1 MQTNTPTSLNQYIKW
16 LRNAVDKGHLY
27 DSEEYHKIKKEL
39 YEAVEVR
46 NKLKQLEK
54 AQRGFGYTYDQSIFE
69 QSSET
74 DLSDAR
80 SGEDD
85 GVYSEGEQPI
95 ESGEP
100 ERSGTAEVLHQA

>member
-27 DSEEYHKIKKEL
+27 DSDEYYRIKKEL

-46 NKLKQLEK
+46 NKLKHLEK

-69 QSSET
+69 QPSET
-74 DLSDAR
+74 DLSDTT
-80 SGEDD
+80 SGTDD
-85 GVYSEGEQPI
+85 GVYSEGEQPS
-95 ESGEP
+95 ESGES
-100 ERSGTAEVLHQA
+100 ECSGTTEVLHQA

>member
-1 MQTNTPTSLNQYIKW
+1 MKTNTPTSLNQYIKW

-27 DSEEYHKIKKEL
+27 DSDEYYRIKKEL
-39 YEAVEVR
+39 YEAIEVR

-54 AQRGFGYTYDQSIFE
+54 AQRGFGYTYDQSIF
-69 QSSET
+69 QQPSET
-74 DLSDAR
+74 DLSDTT
-80 SGEDD
+80 SGTND

-100 ERSGTAEVLHQA
+100 ECSGATEVWHQA

>member
-27 DSEEYHKIKKEL
+27 DSEEYYRIKKEL
-39 YEAVEVR
+39 HEALNVR
-46 NKLKQLEK
+46 NQLKQLEK

-69 QSSET
+69 QPSET
-74 DLSDAR
+74 DLSDSR
-80 SGEDD
+80 SGEDN
-85 GVYSEGEQPI
+85 GVYSEGEQPS

-100 ERSGTAEVLHQA
+100 ERSGTVEVLHQA

>member
-27 DSEEYHKIKKEL
+27 NSDEYYKIKKEL
-39 YEAVEVR
+39 YEAVKVR
-46 NKLKQLEK
+46 DQLSKLEK
-54 AQRGFGYTYDQSIFE
+54 TQRGFGYNYDQSIFQ

-74 DLSDAR
+74 DFSDSR

-85 GVYSEGEQPI
+85 GLRSESEQP
-95 ESGEP
+95 EQPGEP
-100 ERSGTAEVLHQA
+100 EGIGTAEVLHSA

>member
-27 DSEEYHKIKKEL
+27 DSEEYRKIKKEL
-39 YEAVEVR
+39 HKTLNVR
-46 NKLKQLEK
+46 NQLKQLEK

-69 QSSET
+69 QPSET
-74 DLSDAR
+74 DLSDSR

-85 GVYSEGEQPI
+85 GVYSEGEQSS

-100 ERSGTAEVLHQA
+100 ERSGTVEVLHQA

>member
-1 MQTNTPTSLNQYIKW
+1 MQANTPTSLNQYIKW

-27 DSEEYHKIKKEL
+27 DSSEYYKIKKEL

-46 NKLKQLEK
+46 NKLKHLEK

-69 QSSET
+69 QPSET
-74 DLSDAR
+74 DLGDTT
-80 SGEDD
+80 GGTDD
-85 GVYSEGEQPI
+85 GVYCEGEQP
-95 ESGEP
+95 EQPGEP

>member
-27 DSEEYHKIKKEL
+27 DSEEYYRIKKEL
-39 YEAVEVR
+39 HEALKVR
-46 NKLKQLEK
+46 NQLNQLEK

-69 QSSET
+69 QPSET
-74 DLSDAR
+74 DLSDSTGGA
-80 SGEDD
+80 DD
-85 GVYSEGEQPI
+85 GVYSEGEQPS

-100 ERSGTAEVLHQA
+100 ERSGTVEVLHQA